1 MSTTTDLKRA
11 QIAGRGIPV
20 TGNDID
26 TDRIIPARFLKEVTF
41 ASMGEH
47 AFEDAKKANPEH
59 PFNNPAYKGA
69 SVLVVG
75 QNFGCG
81 SSREHAPQ
89 ALMRWGISAIVG
101 GSFGEI
107 FFGNCVMLGIPCL
120 TVSQADLEW
129 LQKAIE
135 RAPKETVSVDVAKQ
149 EVRFGDR
156 VIAAKVPDGPRNQL
170 VNGTWDSTAVLL
182 EAGDKI
188 EATAKKLPYVSG
200 F

>member
-1 MSTTTDLKRA
+1 MSTTDFKRR

-41 ASMGEH
+41 ESVGEH
-47 AFEDAKKANPEH
+47 AFEDAKKQNPEH
-59 PFNNPAYKGA
+59 PFNQAVYKGA

-89 ALMRWGISAIVG
+89 ALMRWGIRAIVG
-101 GSFGEI
+101 GSYGEI

-120 TVSQADLEW
+120 VVTQADLEW
-129 LQKAIE
+129 LQ
-135 RAPKETVSVDVAKQ
+135 RQVSLSPQQTVSVDVEKQ

-156 VIAAKVPDGPRNQL
+156 VIKATVPDGARNQL

-182 EAGDKI
+182 EAGAAI
-188 EATAKKLPYVSG
+188 EATAKKLPYATG